1 MGSGQLLPYDTLDIS
16 EEALCEFRFCKGV
29 FDEASHGV
37 HTHPYRLPEPNPGK
51 HKWSGAKEGK
61 RWGKAGNKPMK
72 LSHIHFSS
80 HQGAALTYSSSI
92 SFGVCISNS
101 KLLPPGEKGEEDVT
115 SFLQLAKPPRSTY
128 TLSCPNEGTQSHNP
142 GLLHN

>member
-1 MGSGQLLPYDTLDIS
+1 MPVHVYIVGFLKKHGKWSTIAIWYTWYFRRNC
-16 EEALCEFRFCKGV
+16 EYFCEFRFCKGV

-61 RWGKAGNKPMK
+61 RWGKAGNKPTK

-80 HQGAALTYSSSI
+80 YQGAALTYSSSI

-101 KLLPPGEKGEEDVT
+101 KLLPPGGKGEEDVT
-115 SFLQLAKPPRSTY
+115 SFLQLAKDHLY
-128 TLSCPNEGTQSHNP
+128 TILS
-142 GLLHN
+142 